1 MNIILTI
8 KELVF
13 KNGKCYGII
22 QEESGMRRGF
32 VLNGKI
38 FASMKI
44 NKTPTN
50 SLFNCF
56 KEMTETDITLHT
68 YGDENGYL
76 YTLYDLDKVFMDKM
90 EGK

>member
-1 MNIILTI
+1 MDIISTI

-22 QEESGMRRGF
+22 QEENGMRRGF

-38 FASMKI
+38 DASIKMNQPPI
-44 NKTPTN
+44 N
-50 SLFNCF
+50 SLYGFF
-56 KEMTETDITLHT
+56 TESQETAITLHT
-68 YGDENGYL
+68 HGDEDGYL